1 MIKDKGYKTHIEYNC
16 LDACISN
23 YLNFKGI
30 KTSGLERFFLGDGYQ
45 LFFNK
50 ASGYQIHNTGVSGTF
65 NALKKMEI
73 PFRIKYINQ
82 NACESLVEMIY
93 KEQMIIIKV
102 PIGVLDY
109 NNIYNQGNIYATH
122 FINPIGIKGKDLY
135 ISDGF
140 VPTKKTDYFQGW
152 VDFEK
157 IVEGWIYKKNY
168 CIILEENPKRNKGLN
183 YGFLEER
190 VKENIDRFQ
199 KGGKIGNEF
208 IGITAIE
215 KFRDVIKEGI
225 SNNNLGK
232 EFFLSANYYIRFYG
246 LLSGRKYLAAFV
258 NNLGTESYV
267 ISVINSVIENWE
279 IISIL
284 LLKLAYDHK
293 VRSCDNLLQRF
304 DRVIE
309 LEKKVVKL
317 FLN

>member
-1 MIKDKGYKTHIEYNC
+1 MIKDKNYKTHIEFNC

-30 KTSGLERFFLGDGYQ
+30 QTSGLERFFLGDGYQ

-50 ASGYQIHNTGVSGTF
+50 ESGFQIHNSGVHGTF

-73 PFRIKYINQ
+73 PFKIEYIKQ
-82 NACESLVEMIY
+82 NVCESLVEMIY

-109 NNIYNQGNIYATH
+109 NNIYNQGNRYATH
-122 FINPIGIKGKDLY
+122 FINPIGVEGKNLY

-152 VDFEK
+152 VNFEK
-157 IVEGWIYKKNY
+157 VVEGWIYKKNY
-168 CIILEENPKRNKGLN
+168 CIILEENPQRHKRLD
-183 YGFLEER
+183 YGVLEEI
-190 VKENIDRFQ
+190 VKENIDGFG
-199 KGGKIGNEF
+199 KGGKIGNDF
-208 IGITAIE
+208 LGITAIE
-215 KFRDVIKEGI
+215 KFRDEIKDGI
-225 SNNNLGK
+225 SNNNRGK

-246 LLSGRKYLAAFV
+246 LLSGRKYLAAFL
-258 NNLGTESYV
+258 NDLGTEPYV

-293 VRSCDNLLQRF
+293 AGSYENLLQRL
-304 DRVIE
+304 DMVIE

-317 FLN
+317 F